1 MKGKSLIFSLIMG
14 GFCLSASAQKV
25 VFDFNGKVTD
35 SNGQG
40 IAGVVVKP
48 MRKEHGLWYRIRH
61 EASL

>member
-1 MKGKSLIFSLIMG
+1 MKGKSLILSLMMG

-35 SNGQG
+35 PNGPS
-40 IAGVVVKP
+40 ALPKP